1 MNNHSRLL
9 LMNDDRYINNKNNFS
24 KEEVKSKKNMCN
36 KCNLFL
42 YYYFKR
48 ITAEYNTN
56 IGK

>member
-1 MNNHSRLL
+1 
-9 LMNDDRYINNKNNFS
+9 MNDDRYINNKNNFS